1 MKNIL
6 LFLLMLSFSCQPKDR
21 PGQYIQITGN
31 NAAIPDGMVYL
42 VEAGNWKSPL
52 DSAKSVNGHFTFRIP
67 ADSSFIPFAAALH
80 YLPEGNPLRPVRLQ
94 FQNPFVQ
101 SSGTD
106 HFWLEPGV
114 ITITGNKKN
123 STLLQISAGPET
135 ELMMRHQLNDIG
147 WMGERDSLKRKE
159 KINGL
164 KSEIARNPSSFFL
177 LESIRKSKE
186 TYSKTE
192 AVSLLSLFKPSLLAS
207 PPGKKMQAYLRL
219 LPDPGAAYPI
229 LLLPGYKDST
239 EAMIDTTARVNMLV
253 FWASWCMPC
262 RKEIPLLRNLHQQYA
277 KKGLVITSI
286 SIDQEKAQWEKAV
299 LEEKMPWRQLLVNK
313 ERIETIENVFRFSTI
328 PFIVFI
334 DKNGIETGRFSDYDE
349 QAAPAYEEIIKKH
362 L

>member
-6 LFLLMLSFSCQPKDR
+6 LFLLILSFSCQSKDR

-42 VEAGNWKSPL
+42 VEAGNWKTPL
-52 DSAKSVNGHFTFRIP
+52 DSAKSLNGHFTFRIP
-67 ADSSFIPFAAALH
+67 ADSPFIPFAAALH
-80 YLPEGNPLRPVRLQ
+80 YLPGGDPLRPVRLQ
-94 FQNPFVQ
+94 FQNPILQ

-114 ITITGNKKN
+114 IRITGNKN
-123 STLLQISAGPET
+123 NLQLQISAGPET

-164 KSEIARNPSSFFL
+164 KNEIARNPSSYFL

-186 TYSKTE
+186 TYTKTE
-192 AVSLLSLFKPSLLAS
+192 ALSLLSLFSQPLLAS
-207 PPGKKMQAYLRL
+207 APGKKMQAYLRL
-219 LPDPGAAYPI
+219 LPDPGAAYPL
-229 LLLPGYKDST
+229 LLLPGFKDSIQ
-239 EAMIDTTARVNMLV
+239 AMIDTTARVNMLV
-253 FWASWCMPC
+253 FWASWCVPC
-262 RKEIPLLRNLHQQYA
+262 RKEIPLLRNLYQQYA
-277 KKGLVITSI
+277 EKGLVITSI
-286 SIDQEKAQWEKAV
+286 SIDQDKAQWENAV
-299 LEEKMPWRQLLVNK
+299 LKEKMPWRQLLVNK

-328 PFIVFI
+328 PFIVFT

-349 QAAPAYEEIIKKH
+349 QAASAYEEIIKKN